1 MLTDRKHFG
10 FYSKRAGGI
19 PAHGEKLVSYLGL
32 NDVAFFK
39 HGNGH
44 QMQGF
49 CAVFHKKFRLFTR
62 QKKPRSLLA
71 MDFCLFS

>member
-32 NDVAFFK
+32 VERIIAS
-39 HGNGH
+39 
-44 QMQGF
+44 QI
-49 CAVFHKKFRLFTR
+49 
-62 QKKPRSLLA
+62 
-71 MDFCLFS
+71 